1 MQTDRQDNQQPE
13 AAGQDEEPLYYS
25 VAEVAQ
31 RLNVSKRWL
40 EDQCRSELVEH
51 VHMARKRKFTPAQV
65 KKLLEKH
72 TVTPPK
78 MQTRDRSMAR
88 IARRVERE
96 LPKRR

>member
-1 MQTDRQDNQQPE
+1 MQKGELDNQQPTE
-13 AAGQDEEPLYYS
+13 TGHGEEPLYYT
-25 VAEVAQ
+25 VAEVAR

-78 MQTRDRSMAR
+78 VQARDRSMAR
-88 IARRVERE
+88 IARRVQRE
-96 LPKRR
+96 QPRRR